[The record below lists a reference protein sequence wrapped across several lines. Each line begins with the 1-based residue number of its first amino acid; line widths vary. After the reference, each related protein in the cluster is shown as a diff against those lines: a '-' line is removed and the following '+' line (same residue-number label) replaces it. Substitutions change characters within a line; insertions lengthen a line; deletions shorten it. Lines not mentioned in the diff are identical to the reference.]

1 MKWIKTNLI
10 KFLWVFCCYQCHHTS
25 SAIFIIEKIE
35 LYFPFW
41 TSTRTKNQ
49 IILLFNKITKVH
61 NKIIKFTKFRLWI
74 EYHIII
80 IPNTWQRL
88 HLLEYIFEKFSTLV
102 ERNYL
107 KSEWWKC
114 WCCLTGGFK
123 RKHLI
128 TKKSSNSFFE
138 RS

>member
-1 MKWIKTNLI
+1 MSFLLLSMSSYISNIKRIFML
-10 KFLWVFCCYQCHHTS
+10 FLS
-25 SAIFIIEKIE
+25 SRE
-35 LYFPFW
+35 LNYIFPFEL
-41 TSTRTKNQ
+41 Q
-49 IILLFNKITKVH
+49 IYILLFNKITKVH

-80 IPNTWQRL
+80 ITNTWQRL